1 MDTMMIFRAV
11 HTPLFSDPK
20 REDMV
25 PAPPDPAVIG
35 TLSDRGLR
43 SLALPESR
51 FQLL

>member
-35 TLSDRGLR
+35 TLQIE
-43 SLALPESR
+43 A
-51 FQLL
+51 